1 MSKSILATQLLN
13 KLGYSSVQDEAVRLQ
28 RTEILKFEI
37 FGLRD
42 LVILWPKK
50 TAVTHSIL
58 EIQGSID
65 WI

>member
-13 KLGYSSVQDEAVRLQ
+13 KLGYSSVQDEAVGLQ

-50 TAVTHSIL
+50 KTAVTHSIL
-58 EIQGSID
+58 EIQGVSE
-65 WI
+65 